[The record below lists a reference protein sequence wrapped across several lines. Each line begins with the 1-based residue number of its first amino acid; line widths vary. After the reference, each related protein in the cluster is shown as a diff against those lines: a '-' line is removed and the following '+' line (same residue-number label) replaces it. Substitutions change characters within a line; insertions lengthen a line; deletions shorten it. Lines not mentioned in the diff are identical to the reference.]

1 MESHLIIVRQR
12 GTVGGGAGGGWAGPG
27 RRPARA
33 GSRLVVG

>member
-1 MESHLIIVRQR
+1 MESHLIIVRR
-12 GTVGGGAGGGWAGPG
+12 HGTAGAGGGWAGPG